1 MRGRGNFA
9 SHGQQASTF
18 LLPQQDISRFIS
30 MGIAAIRLPNIALIA
45 FITTL
50 LLLAPLSPVSA
61 QSGEPIEADQVA
73 DIIAG
78 PHAVKVVLIN
88 SNLAAGFIH
97 MGFLVTDANTGET
110 VPDARVVIKAVNEK
124 EEYEGWG
131 SAHNSPADPQ
141 RYDGRMNLG
150 STGEW
155 VINVHVSS
163 PLGQGG
169 STALTLEVP
178 ALNRYTDGSLVY
190 FGVFGALALGV
201 AYLFWSVKR
210 QNRRKLDQSGSG

>member
-1 MRGRGNFA
+1 M
-9 SHGQQASTF
+9 
-18 LLPQQDISRFIS
+18 DIS
-30 MGIAAIRLPNIALIA
+30 AIRLANISLIFFVA
-45 FITTL
+45 AL
-50 LLLAPLSPVSA
+50 LLLTPLPSVSA
-61 QSGEPIEADQVA
+61 QSGEPVEADQVA

-97 MGFLVTDANTGET
+97 MGFLVTDASTGEA
-110 VPDARVVIKAVNEK
+110 VSDARVVIKAINDK

-131 SAHNSPADPQ
+131 SAHKVPPDPR

-169 STALTLEVP
+169 ATALTLEVP
-178 ALNRYTDGSLVY
+178 ALNRYTEGSLVY
-190 FGVFGALALGV
+190 FGVFGALMLGV
-201 AYLFWSVKR
+201 VYLFWSVKR
-210 QNRRKLDQSGSG
+210 ENRRKLDQKRDDS

>member
-1 MRGRGNFA
+1 MP
-9 SHGQQASTF
+9 S
-18 LLPQQDISRFIS
+18 
-30 MGIAAIRLPNIALIA
+30 
-45 FITTL
+45 
-50 LLLAPLSPVSA
+50 VSA
-61 QSGEPIEADQVA
+61 QSGEPVEADQVA

-97 MGFLVTDANTGET
+97 MGFLVTDASTGEA
-110 VPDARVVIKAVNEK
+110 VSDARVVIKAINDK

-131 SAHNSPADPQ
+131 SAHKVPPDPR

-169 STALTLEVP
+169 ATALTLEVP
-178 ALNRYTDGSLVY
+178 ALNRYTEGSLVY
-190 FGVFGALALGV
+190 FAVFGALMLGV

-210 QNRRKLDQSGSG
+210 ENRRKSDQEEG

>member
-210 QNRRKLDQSGSG
+210 QNRRKLDQNGSG

>member
-30 MGIAAIRLPNIALIA
+30 MGIAAIRLLNIALIA

-210 QNRRKLDQSGSG
+210 QNRRKLDQNGSG

>member
-1 MRGRGNFA
+1 M
-9 SHGQQASTF
+9 
-18 LLPQQDISRFIS
+18 
-30 MGIAAIRLPNIALIA
+30 
-45 FITTL
+45 
-50 LLLAPLSPVSA
+50 
-61 QSGEPIEADQVA
+61 A

-97 MGFLVTDANTGET
+97 MGFLVTDASTGDT
-110 VPDARVVIKAVNEK
+110 VPDARVIIKAVNHK
-124 EEYEGWG
+124 EQYEGWG

-155 VINVHVSS
+155 VLDVHVSS

-169 STALTLEVP
+169 ATALTLEVP
-178 ALNRYTDGSLVY
+178 DLNRYTDGSLVY

-201 AYLFWSVKR
+201 AYLLS
-210 QNRRKLDQSGSG
+210 LIHI

>member
-1 MRGRGNFA
+1 
-9 SHGQQASTF
+9 
-18 LLPQQDISRFIS
+18 LLPQQDRSQFIT
-30 MGIAAIRLPNIALIA
+30 MGKTVNRIPNIVLTA

-50 LLLAPLSPVSA
+50 LSLAPLSPASA

-97 MGFLVTDANTGET
+97 MGFLVTDASTGEA
-110 VPDARVVIKAVNEK
+110 VSDARVIIKAVNDK

-131 SAHNSPADPQ
+131 SAHKVPPDPR
-141 RYDGRMNLG
+141 RYDGQMKLG

>member
-1 MRGRGNFA
+1 M
-9 SHGQQASTF
+9 
-18 LLPQQDISRFIS
+18 DIS
-30 MGIAAIRLPNIALIA
+30 AIRLANISLIFFVA
-45 FITTL
+45 AL
-50 LLLAPLSPVSA
+50 LLLTPLPSVSA
-61 QSGEPIEADQVA
+61 QSGEPVEADQVA

-97 MGFLVTDANTGET
+97 MGFLVTDASTGEA
-110 VPDARVVIKAVNEK
+110 VSDARVVIKAINDK

-169 STALTLEVP
+169 ATALMLEVP

-190 FGVFGALALGV
+190 FGVFGVLALGV
-201 AYLFWSVKR
+201 TYLFWSVKR
-210 QNRRKLDQSGSG
+210 QNSRKLDQGGLG

>member
-1 MRGRGNFA
+1 
-9 SHGQQASTF
+9 
-18 LLPQQDISRFIS
+18 

-210 QNRRKLDQSGSG
+210 QNRRKLDQGKADS

>member
-1 MRGRGNFA
+1 M
-9 SHGQQASTF
+9 
-18 LLPQQDISRFIS
+18 DISAIRFVNIS
-30 MGIAAIRLPNIALIA
+30 LISFIAA
-45 FITTL
+45 L
-50 LLLAPLSPVSA
+50 LLLTPSPSVGA
-61 QSGEPIEADQVA
+61 QSGEPVEADQVA
-73 DIIAG
+73 DITAG

-88 SNLAAGFIH
+88 SNLAAGFVH
-97 MGFLVTDANTGET
+97 FGFLVTDANTGET
-110 VPDARVVIKAVNEK
+110 VPDARVVIKAINEK

-131 SAHNSPADPQ
+131 SAHNSPSDPK

-155 VINVHVSS
+155 VIDVHISS

-169 STALTLEVP
+169 ATALALEVP

-190 FGVFGALALGV
+190 FAVFGALMLGV

-210 QNRRKLDQSGSG
+210 DNRRKSDQEEG

>member
-1 MRGRGNFA
+1 M
-9 SHGQQASTF
+9 
-18 LLPQQDISRFIS
+18 DIS
-30 MGIAAIRLPNIALIA
+30 AIRLTNISLIFFVA
-45 FITTL
+45 AL
-50 LLLAPLSPVSA
+50 LLLTPLPSVSA
-61 QSGEPIEADQVA
+61 QYGEPVEADQVA
-73 DIIAG
+73 DIVAG

-97 MGFLVTDANTGET
+97 MGFLVTDASTGEA
-110 VPDARVVIKAVNEK
+110 VSDARVVIKAINDK

-131 SAHNSPADPQ
+131 SAHKVPPDPR

-169 STALTLEVP
+169 ATALTLEVP
-178 ALNRYTDGSLVY
+178 ALNRYTEGSLVY
-190 FGVFGALALGV
+190 FAVFGALMLGV

-210 QNRRKLDQSGSG
+210 ENRRKSDQEEG

>member
-30 MGIAAIRLPNIALIA
+30 MGIAAIRLLNIALVA
-45 FITTL
+45 SITTL

-190 FGVFGALALGV
+190 FGVFAALALGV

>member
-1 MRGRGNFA
+1 M
-9 SHGQQASTF
+9 
-18 LLPQQDISRFIS
+18 DIS
-30 MGIAAIRLPNIALIA
+30 AIRLANISLIFFVA
-45 FITTL
+45 AL
-50 LLLAPLSPVSA
+50 LLLTPLPSVSA
-61 QSGEPIEADQVA
+61 QSGEPVEADQVA

-97 MGFLVTDANTGET
+97 MGFLVTDASTGET
-110 VPDARVVIKAVNEK
+110 VPDARVIIKAVNDK
-124 EEYEGWG
+124 EQYEGWG

-155 VINVHVSS
+155 VLDVHVSS

-190 FGVFGALALGV
+190 FGVFGVLALGV

-210 QNRRKLDQSGSG
+210 QNRHKLD

>member
-30 MGIAAIRLPNIALIA
+30 MGIAAIKLPNIALIA

-61 QSGEPIEADQVA
+61 QSGEPVEADQVA

-163 PLGQGG
+163 PLGPV
-169 STALTLEVP
+169 SYTHLTLP
-178 ALNRYTDGSLVY
+178 TSDLV
-190 FGVFGALALGV
+190 
-201 AYLFWSVKR
+201 
-210 QNRRKLDQSGSG
+210 